1 MSYLTWHVTSLRIK
15 NSKPVMNAFEDV
27 QTAKKPLA
35 PKAAV
40 TRISQIEHANQDVE
54 RLVHPEGL
62 QGL

>member
-1 MSYLTWHVTSLRIK
+1 MSYLTWHVTSLRIE
-15 NSKPVMNAFEDV
+15 NSRPVMNAFEDV

-35 PKAAV
+35 PEAAV
-40 TRISQIEHANQDVE
+40 ARISQIELANQDVE